1 MNETRSIS
9 TSVGDL
15 LRHAGASGAAE
26 RGQVHIVS
34 MAAIREAVGSKWPR
48 HEPLVED
55 FVIRSFKRAAR
66 DDDFIVR
73 VNEADFVLIQP
84 SRPPMAALNRASQLM
99 R

>member
-34 MAAIREAVGSKWPR
+34 MAAIREAVGSKGPDMS
-48 HEPLVED
+48 H
-55 FVIRSFKRAAR
+55 
-66 DDDFIVR
+66 
-73 VNEADFVLIQP
+73 
-84 SRPPMAALNRASQLM
+84 
-99 R
+99 